1 MLYAWK
7 RNHPMNNVSD
17 TYQGAPDHSVQR
29 EHRISQIIDSLNAI
43 AALDFSKKV
52 EVLDGTDQIDV
63 IGFGVNMLAE
73 ALQETVITKEQYK
86 ANEEQFRALV
96 EASLEGILFHKNGTI
111 TNCNSTILNILGKTK
126 EKVVNNTVCS
136 LFSGQYIDSIR
147 NFINNKE
154 IEKIEAI
161 ADAKD
166 QRFICEVIRR
176 PLHIDGEALEALVIR
191 DISDRK
197 KYEQEL
203 MNYNNS
209 LKKIN
214 DELNQFAYI
223 VSHDLKAPLRAIASL
238 ASFIEED
245 LEGQLTPEVGEHLN
259 LLKGRVQ
266 RMQNLIDG
274 ILEFSRVGRTVQTME
289 FVQVSQVIEDII
301 HDATARADGK
311 SIHIIYSHSMP
322 ALYCSKV
329 RIIQVFQNLISNA
342 IKHNNKP
349 YCEIKI
355 NCIEQAENWE
365 FSITDNGPGI
375 ESQFHDKVFN
385 IFQTLSARDNKENT
399 GVGLSIVKK
408 IIEEEGKGAIWL
420 LSKPGQG
427 ASFHFTWSKKAV
439 LPFPVQDFYNASLA
453 SA

>member
-1 MLYAWK
+1 
-7 RNHPMNNVSD
+7 MNNLSD
-17 TYQGAPDHSVQR
+17 LHQMQICENNPQD
-29 EHRISQIIDSLNAI
+29 HRIIQIIDSLNAI
-43 AALDFSKKV
+43 AALNFNKKIAV
-52 EVLDGTDQIDV
+52 NDPCDHLDV
-63 IGFGVNMLAE
+63 IGFGINMLSE

-96 EASLEGILFHKNGTI
+96 EASLEGIIFHKNGTI
-111 TNCNSTILNILGKTK
+111 TNCNSTLLKILGKPK
-126 EKVVNNTVCS
+126 EAVVGNTVCS
-136 LFSGQYIDSIR
+136 LFSGQHIENIR
-147 NFINNKE
+147 NFIVNPKE
-154 IEKIEAI
+154 EKIEAI
-161 ADAKD
+161 PDSVENN
-166 QRFICEVIRR
+166 FVCELIRR
-176 PLHIDGEALEALVIR
+176 PLHIDGEILEALVIR
-191 DISDRK
+191 DISERK

-203 MNYNNS
+203 LNYNNS
-209 LKKIN
+209 LRKIN

-245 LEGQLTPEVGEHLN
+245 LEGQLTPEVGEHLH

-274 ILEFSRVGRTVQTME
+274 ILEFSRVGRTVQTIE
-289 FVQVSQVIEDII
+289 FVQVSQIIEDII
-301 HDATARADGK
+301 HDATARADDK
-311 SIHIIYSHSMP
+311 SVHIIYSHSMP

-342 IKHNNKP
+342 IKHNNKAQ
-349 YCEIKI
+349 CEIKI
-355 NCIEQAENWE
+355 NCIEQAEFWE
-365 FSITDNGPGI
+365 FSVTDNGPGI
-375 ESQFHDKVFN
+375 DPQFHEKVFN

-408 IIEEEGKGAIWL
+408 IIEEEGKGTIWL
-420 LSKPGQG
+420 LSEPGNG

-439 LPFPVQDFYNASLA
+439 LPFVVADFYKSARA